1 MLNKYEELLEEAA
14 AQNISVDENFP
25 FHGNLK
31 GLYVDQNIALSDQ
44 LETSAEKACILA
56 EELGHHYTSVGN
68 ILDISDPANA
78 KQERQARM
86 WTYERLI
93 GLRGLIDAYQ
103 HGCREY
109 HETAEFLDVTEEQL
123 RDAIADYR
131 SKYGVCTKYQNYYI
145 MFEPY
150 LMIGKKNED
159 NAIVV
164 LIFLFFLQKIPQTLL
179 SMELNNSPSWVRTND
194 PSVNSRMLY
203 H

>member
-103 HGCREY
+103 QHGCREY

-150 LMIGKKNED
+150 LMIGKK
-159 NAIVV
+159 
-164 LIFLFFLQKIPQTLL
+164 K
-179 SMELNNSPSWVRTND
+179 
-194 PSVNSRMLY
+194 
-203 H
+203 

>member
-31 GLYVDQNIALSDQ
+31 GLYVDQNIALSNQ

-103 HGCREY
+103 HGSREY

-150 LMIGKKNED
+150 LMIGKK
-159 NAIVV
+159 
-164 LIFLFFLQKIPQTLL
+164 K
-179 SMELNNSPSWVRTND
+179 
-194 PSVNSRMLY
+194 
-203 H
+203 

>member
-1 MLNKYEELLEEAA
+1 MSDFSA
-14 AQNISVDENFP
+14 S
-25 FHGNLK
+25 H
-31 GLYVDQNIALSDQ
+31 LSDV
-44 LETSAEKACILA
+44 S
-56 EELGHHYTSVGN
+56 
-68 ILDISDPANA
+68 NA

-164 LIFLFFLQKIPQTLL
+164 LIFFIFLKTISSKYSEQAISVQTFCNCHGQFSLRNCPTFSLFLFFPIFFHYCFRLFC
-179 SMELNNSPSWVRTND
+179 
-194 PSVNSRMLY
+194 
-203 H
+203 

>member
-93 GLRGLIDAYQ
+93 GLRGLIDAY
-103 HGCREY
+103 H
-109 HETAEFLDVTEEQL
+109 
-123 RDAIADYR
+123 

-150 LMIGKKNED
+150 LMIGKK
-159 NAIVV
+159 
-164 LIFLFFLQKIPQTLL
+164 K
-179 SMELNNSPSWVRTND
+179 
-194 PSVNSRMLY
+194 
-203 H
+203 

>member
-109 HETAEFLDVTEEQL
+109 HETAEFLDVTESSFAMPL
-123 RDAIADYR
+123 PIIA
-131 SKYGVCTKYQNYYI
+131 QN
-145 MFEPY
+145 
-150 LMIGKKNED
+150 
-159 NAIVV
+159 
-164 LIFLFFLQKIPQTLL
+164 
-179 SMELNNSPSWVRTND
+179 MESVPNIRTTILCLNPI
-194 PSVNSRMLY
+194 
-203 H
+203 

>member
-109 HETAEFLDVTEEQL
+109 HETAEFLDVTEEYL
-123 RDAIADYR
+123 KEAIDCYRD
-131 SKYGVCTKYQNYYI
+131 KYGVCTTIDNYTVFFI
-145 MFEPY
+145 PY
-150 LMIGKKNED
+150 LT
-159 NAIVV
+159 V
-164 LIFLFFLQKIPQTLL
+164 
-179 SMELNNSPSWVRTND
+179 MEKV
-194 PSVNSRMLY
+194 
-203 H
+203 

>member
-78 KQERQARM
+78 KQERQAR
-86 WTYERLI
+86 
-93 GLRGLIDAYQ
+93 
-103 HGCREY
+103 
-109 HETAEFLDVTEEQL
+109 TAD
-123 RDAIADYR
+123 R
-131 SKYGVCTKYQNYYI
+131 SAWFDRC
-145 MFEPY
+145 
-150 LMIGKKNED
+150 
-159 NAIVV
+159 
-164 LIFLFFLQKIPQTLL
+164 L
-179 SMELNNSPSWVRTND
+179 SAWMPGI
-194 PSVNSRMLY
+194 SRNC
-203 H
+203 

>member
-131 SKYGVCTKYQNYYI
+131 SKYGICTKYQNYYI

-194 PSVNSRMLY
+194 PSVNSRMLCR
-203 H
+203 

>member
-86 WTYERLI
+86 
-93 GLRGLIDAYQ
+93 
-103 HGCREY
+103 CREY

-150 LMIGKKNED
+150 LMIGKK
-159 NAIVV
+159 
-164 LIFLFFLQKIPQTLL
+164 K
-179 SMELNNSPSWVRTND
+179 
-194 PSVNSRMLY
+194 
-203 H
+203 

>member
-194 PSVNSRMLY
+194 PSVNSRMLCR
-203 H
+203 

>member
-1 MLNKYEELLEEAA
+1 MQKDFIYENYLKMPDDLEFEQAMKVYEELLEEAA

-86 WTYERLI
+86 WTY
-93 GLRGLIDAYQ
+93 D
-103 HGCREY
+103 
-109 HETAEFLDVTEEQL
+109 
-123 RDAIADYR
+123 R
-131 SKYGVCTKYQNYYI
+131 SAWFDRC
-145 MFEPY
+145 
-150 LMIGKKNED
+150 
-159 NAIVV
+159 
-164 LIFLFFLQKIPQTLL
+164 L
-179 SMELNNSPSWVRTND
+179 SARMPGI
-194 PSVNSRMLY
+194 SRNC
-203 H
+203 

>member
-56 EELGHHYTSVGN
+56 EE
-68 ILDISDPANA
+68 
-78 KQERQARM
+78 
-86 WTYERLI
+86 
-93 GLRGLIDAYQ
+93 
-103 HGCREY
+103 
-109 HETAEFLDVTEEQL
+109 QL

-150 LMIGKKNED
+150 LMIGKK
-159 NAIVV
+159 
-164 LIFLFFLQKIPQTLL
+164 K
-179 SMELNNSPSWVRTND
+179 
-194 PSVNSRMLY
+194 
-203 H
+203 

>member
-1 MLNKYEELLEEAA
+1 M
-14 AQNISVDENFP
+14 
-25 FHGNLK
+25 
-31 GLYVDQNIALSDQ
+31 
-44 LETSAEKACILA
+44 
-56 EELGHHYTSVGN
+56 
-68 ILDISDPANA
+68 
-78 KQERQARM
+78 
-86 WTYERLI
+86 TYERLI

-164 LIFLFFLQKIPQTLL
+164 LIFFIL
-179 SMELNNSPSWVRTND
+179 STKNSIDITI
-194 PSVNSRMLY
+194 Y
-203 H
+203 GT